1 MKKLIAL
8 LLVGFLALSC
18 AAAEDYSDVAKRYLT
33 TYAKS

>member
-18 AAAEDYSDVAKRYLT
+18 AVAEDYSAVAKYYLNN
-33 TYAKS
+33 YGQW